1 MLAERL
7 LAFSLIQ
14 EWPLPL
20 EFGRSD
26 LLFTVRHIAHHEST
40 GALIYSKCLHP
51 LRADLHGRTQFAI
64 AKMVRG
70 EFIGGVLALARERFR
85 LRFTRNVK
93 RLHRRPL
100 FDLLRLR
107 DEFFILRIVPQRR
120 VRFQQTIDKPLLLLL
135 RPRGRKTHGDE
146 PR

>member
-7 LAFSLIQ
+7 LAFSFIQ
-14 EWPLPL
+14 EWPFAIK
-20 EFGRSD
+20 FGGSD

-70 EFIGGVLALARERFR
+70 ELIGGVLALAREGFR
-85 LRFTRNVK
+85 LRLSRNVK
-93 RLHRRPL
+93 RLHRRL
-100 FDLLRLR
+100 LLNLLRLR
-107 DEFFILRIVPQRR
+107 DEFLILRVVPQRR

-135 RPRGRKTHGDE
+135 RAHSCNADGD
-146 PR
+146 